1 MSLISYENL
10 PSFMKNKKVKKYYDI
25 LKKKKLYLSL
35 KRIFDFYAGTALVVV
50 FALPMGVIAYKIKK
64 SSPPAGSTSPSASPP
79 SAFHPYRTKGI
90 RSTRQS

>member
-35 KRIFDFYAGTALVVV
+35 KRIFDF
-50 FALPMGVIAYKIKK
+50 
-64 SSPPAGSTSPSASPP
+64 
-79 SAFHPYRTKGI
+79 
-90 RSTRQS
+90 